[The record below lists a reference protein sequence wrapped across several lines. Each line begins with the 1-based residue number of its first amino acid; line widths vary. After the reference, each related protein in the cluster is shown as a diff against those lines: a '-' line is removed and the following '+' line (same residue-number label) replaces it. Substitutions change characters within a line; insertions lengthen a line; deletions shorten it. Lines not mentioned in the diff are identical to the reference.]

1 MKSTAE
7 RQAALRQRR
16 AKEGLRQRVFWLTDA
31 QADAVKWFIERL
43 VKRGKR
49 S

>member
-1 MKSTAE
+1 MKSAAE

-16 AKEGLRQRVFWLTDA
+16 AKEGLRQRVFWLTED
-31 QADAVKWFIERL
+31 QAEKVKRFIERL
-43 VKRGKR
+43 VRGKR